1 MIVVSRESIHVQKS
15 INIKL
20 GYICLKTMPITNE
33 DRPGISTLELLDL
46 IIQMRQLEIQILRA
60 QLTLGSV
67 VDTLD
72 QWLPASPPDTPSSPI
87 NPFYPIIISK
97 RTIAK
102 SLSKCAICYDKPSTT
117 KLLPC
122 KHDQFCKTCIARNA
136 TFSHRC
142 PLCRADIH
150 KALVRRIDSTFVPTK
165 EKPFL
170 FGPWIP

>member
-1 MIVVSRESIHVQKS
+1 MS
-15 INIKL
+15 N
-20 GYICLKTMPITNE
+20 TN
-33 DRPGISTLELLDL
+33 DNRPGISILELLDL

-67 VDTLD
+67 VDILD
-72 QWLPASPPDTPSSPI
+72 QWLPPSQPDTPSSPI
-87 NPFYPIIISK
+87 SPFYPVIVSK

-102 SLSKCAICYDKPSTT
+102 SFSKCAICYTNTPTT

-122 KHDQFCKTCIARNA
+122 NHDQFCKRCIARNA
-136 TFSHRC
+136 MLSHRC

-150 KALVRRIDSTFVPTK
+150 KALVRTIDKAFVPTK